1 MLYSAAMT
9 NAAHTSGLPNPST
22 GENRLFDFLRWL
34 VTLLVVHVIIAR
46 GRHLAAALHEGNG
59 PDDAFL
65 VRHFGTTDRDQ
76 ILARLT
82 RALARATALE
92 DALLA
97 CRPTEQGFSSE
108 TRGAYATQI
117 TDICR
122 ALGLDLDPARP
133 TATRPQNS
141 PSPCGRGLGPRSGP
155 RLGGGVVPV
164 TRRKLRARATGPPL
178 SPLRPSGT
186 EGPADAA
193 NFTLVAPRPR
203 RDTRCTQIHTV
214 RPARADHESPLRLSH
229 GPGLAGAPMP
239 NAAYIRALGGHAC
252 MISPRHT

>member
-141 PSPCGRGLGPRSGP
+141 PSPCGRGLGPPSGP
-155 RLGGGVVPV
+155 RLGGGVVP
-164 TRRKLRARATGPPL
+164 TATGPPYT
-178 SPLRPSGT
+178 SPALRAG
-186 EGPADAA
+186 EGAARRTAA
-193 NFTLVAPRPR
+193 NTNAGVPPELLRACTRVRISSR
-203 RDTRCTQIHTV
+203 RIIPAIPPPRCT
-214 RPARADHESPLRLSH
+214 PSSP
-229 GPGLAGAPMP
+229 
-239 NAAYIRALGGHAC
+239 
-252 MISPRHT
+252 